1 MIFNLS
7 DSTTKMNVFDR
18 TVPFYQLVIS
28 GIIPYTESEINLNE
42 NSRYGLLYCLRSGS
56 APHYIIGANMDSDPL
71 QNTEFE
77 QIVSSKYED
86 WKAQIVLVFN
96 EYAETVEKIGSSR
109 IVDYKH
115 LADEVTETVYE
126 SGVSVVVNTSDEPY
140 LHNGET
146 VYSGSY
152 LVCGG

>member
-1 MIFNLS
+1 VVSSLHATAPASAKDTQPNANMIFNLS

-71 QNTEFE
+71 QNTQLQSMPYPAPTNVPQEE
-77 QIVSSKYED
+77 PLLY
-86 WKAQIVLVFN
+86 
-96 EYAETVEKIGSSR
+96 SR
-109 IVDYKH
+109 
-115 LADEVTETVYE
+115 
-126 SGVSVVVNTSDEPY
+126 N
-140 LHNGET
+140 
-146 VYSGSY
+146 
-152 LVCGG
+152 